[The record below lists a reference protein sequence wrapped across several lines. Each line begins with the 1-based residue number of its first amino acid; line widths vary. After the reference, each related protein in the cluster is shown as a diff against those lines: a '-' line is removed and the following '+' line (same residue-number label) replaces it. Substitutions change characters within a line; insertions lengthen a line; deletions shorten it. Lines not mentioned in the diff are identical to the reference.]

1 MQMKTSRAKK
11 PLILFVFL
19 GLLFGVAY
27 SSGIAEVGLENEKE
41 TMKTEFIEIESK
53 EETEM
58 VDADIVLPPT
68 QAFAGVFRNQKIF
81 HYSDKILGSF
91 DSTDN
96 CCEGYLNEVLDEK
109 EIVITRFAVVDMD
122 GDGLAEVVLEM
133 DNYRGF
139 LILRYEAGEVIGY
152 EAGYRSMHSL
162 NMEGFF
168 RASGGADDIS
178 EGKMFFI
185 KDVAVPD
192 DITHYYYS
200 DCYVKDIKVSEDVWK
215 AANMAIAE
223 IEEVEWN
230 LYTEDEVV
238 GYIWNCPLFAESL
251 EELSLNEKQEYL
263 NSLYYLMELI
273 ADATE
278 ESYKEFY
285 YACLEEMDKIY
296 QLCVEKYIEEELN
309 ILEKRQTRW
318 QEDLDDRIAEELNG
332 RQSLDE
338 IEDEYVYARYG
349 AIVLRRICNLVNEY
363 YECEF
368 YKVPN

>member
-1 MQMKTSRAKK
+1 MKMSKTKIIFTS
-11 PLILFVFL
+11 FVF
-19 GLLFGVAY
+19 FGVLFASACR
-27 SSGIAEVGLENEKE
+27 SSLSGDVIEDEVEISE
-41 TMKTEFIEIESK
+41 TEFVEIESK

-91 DSTDN
+91 VSTDN

-168 RASGGADDIS
+168 HASGGADDIS

-200 DCYVKDIKVSEDVWK
+200 DCYVKDIKVSEDVWE

-251 EELSLNEKQEYL
+251 EEMPSDEKQEYL
-263 NSLYYLMELI
+263 NSLYYLMELV
-273 ADATE
+273 AEATE

-285 YACLEEMDKIY
+285 YACMEEMDKIY
-296 QLCVEKYIEEELN
+296 QLCAEKYIEEELSV
-309 ILEKRQTRW
+309 LEKEQSRW

-338 IEDEYVYARYG
+338 VEDGYVYARYG
-349 AIVLRRICNLVNEY
+349 TIVLRRICNLVNEY